1 MGAIKNG
8 IITGVQSTFST
19 THIGLTYAQIVC
31 EMTEAHLV
39 KRMTG
44 QDPGEIRFERK
55 LRTSATIQQHEDL
68 LKEIKDDFNAR
79 VENKFGTQQDV
90 VVETALHN
98 S

>member
-19 THIGLTYAQIVC
+19 THIGLTYAQIIC
-31 EMTEAHLV
+31 ELTEAHLV

-55 LRTSATIQQHEDL
+55 IRTAATIKTHEDL
-68 LKEIKDDFNAR
+68 VNQIKDEYDLR
-79 VENKFGTQQDV
+79 HGTQQDV